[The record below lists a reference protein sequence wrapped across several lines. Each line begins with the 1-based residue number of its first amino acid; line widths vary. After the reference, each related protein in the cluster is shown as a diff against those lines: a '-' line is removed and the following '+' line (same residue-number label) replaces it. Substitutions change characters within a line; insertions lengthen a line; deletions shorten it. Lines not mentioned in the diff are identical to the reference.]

1 MPHITIY
8 TQDDCPPCTFIKNY
22 LAEHQINFEER
33 HISNHNYRNEM
44 INYDAFST
52 PFIVLDDEPM
62 YQVDLDKINQK
73 FGIKP

>member
-52 PFIVLDDEPM
+52 PFIV
-62 YQVDLDKINQK
+62 
-73 FGIKP
+73 